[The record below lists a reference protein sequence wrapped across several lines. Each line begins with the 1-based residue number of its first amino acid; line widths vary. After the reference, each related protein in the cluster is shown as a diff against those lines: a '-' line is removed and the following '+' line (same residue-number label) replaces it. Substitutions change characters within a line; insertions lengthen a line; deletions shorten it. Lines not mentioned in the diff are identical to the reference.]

1 MLQIYLT
8 DTHQQIDFEDYPAG
22 HPVKFVLNLKKIFPS
37 TADLLLPILPEDE
50 QLDKVTWEST
60 SADFLRFRKIVVAWG
75 VVELRLKALTAYKNQ
90 EFANQLLRQAQKH
103 RLAAQQ
109 VKPETDLFILDYIF
123 LHAVHALMD
132 AELVD
137 IGEKFYLPAL
147 REQFVG
153 LIDEPLLSSGKG
165 N

>member
-8 DTHQQIDFEDYPAG
+8 DTHQQIDFEDYPTG

-37 TADLLLPILPEDE
+37 TADLLLPVLPEDD

-60 SADFLRFRKIVVAWG
+60 SGDYTKFCKIVAAWG
-75 VVELRLKALTAYKNQ
+75 VVELRLKAIAGYKNQ

-109 VKPETDLFILDYIF
+109 LQPNTDLFLLDYIF

-132 AELVD
+132 AELID
-137 IGEKFYLPAL
+137 IGEKFYLPVL
-147 REQFVG
+147 REQFAG
-153 LIDEPLLSSGKG
+153 LITEPLLSSGKG
-165 N
+165 